1 MPAAGLLRRTKPGKV
16 WRQESRFMK
25 KRATV
30 ILFLLVCILLSVSTQ
45 AAEAE
50 QDTAWSVSAL
60 QKTGSDEENMVFLIF
75 AEGYTQAQQEQFWED
90 ARVRFAGMLQ
100 YEPYRSY
107 AGRINAYAV
116 FAPSN
121 EAGVSD
127 KYGDTVD
134 TYFGVVAIGKTLKF
148 REQFYLDRVSAIR
161 SYMEETILDGSAS
174 VTTMHFLINTTASVG
189 SSSGVMYSFSA
200 LGEDTA
206 DGTLTFRVT
215 GGSGR
220 AAVIAAQYTNGRMVE
235 CRTAQ
240 TELPMQDRLV
250 MSFAALPGA
259 EYQIFI
265 LDGKTFE
272 PLCARTN
279 AKEY

>member
-45 AAEAE
+45 AAETE
-50 QDTAWSVSAL
+50 QDTAWSVSVL

-148 REQFYLDRVSAIR
+148 REQFYLDRANAIR
-161 SYMEETILDGSAS
+161 S
-174 VTTMHFLINTTASVG
+174 
-189 SSSGVMYSFSA
+189 
-200 LGEDTA
+200 
-206 DGTLTFRVT
+206 
-215 GGSGR
+215 
-220 AAVIAAQYTNGRMVE
+220 
-235 CRTAQ
+235 
-240 TELPMQDRLV
+240 
-250 MSFAALPGA
+250 
-259 EYQIFI
+259 
-265 LDGKTFE
+265 
-272 PLCARTN
+272 
-279 AKEY
+279 